1 MLFFNKIPLILTALL
16 VKWLVCS
23 HQTSLNNNSFPIWQ
37 IFKFVCTMY
46 IWFNNVYCRFYD
58 MVSEMISDQVDS
70 QIFTSMDEEDILE
83 VE

>member
-1 MLFFNKIPLILTALL
+1 
-16 VKWLVCS
+16 
-23 HQTSLNNNSFPIWQ
+23 
-37 IFKFVCTMY
+37 MY

-83 VE
+83 VEYYVSLHGFYLYFI